1 MKTISADAAVGKIRD
16 GETMVV
22 PGGCANPVG
31 FYQAFCRN
39 VDRFKD
45 LKIYSGLSL
54 GGYEFLERGL
64 GSNFRYL
71 TWQAGSA
78 LRKIMQQNGEDKIG
92 FIPLRLGELVKVVG
106 GRNAIKIDTVLI
118 QTSYP
123 QNDGTVSLG
132 VSVGATPHFLSQ
144 AKQVIAEFNSNMPV
158 TGGDSKVAINKIDF
172 ALESDL
178 PLATYD
184 TGECDHAEAKIVD
197 YVLSL
202 IPEGATVQLGIG
214 SVPDK
219 VLSKLD
225 EIGDSELYSGMLSS
239 GLKNYLEKTKNSK
252 KVFTGELAGNTGL
265 YDYVHENP
273 RICMRGID
281 KTHDVRSL
289 AEISKFV
296 SINSTIEID
305 LHGQCNG
312 ETVNGVQFSGVG
324 GSLDYI
330 EAAAMSE
337 GGVSIMALPS
347 TTRDATKSR
356 IVKAIDSPNV
366 VTTPRYCVDYVVTE
380 YGITRLKGKT
390 LAERSRALTEIAHPK
405 FRDFL
410 SSGD

>member
-1 MKTISADAAVGKIRD
+1 
-16 GETMVV
+16 
-22 PGGCANPVG
+22 
-31 FYQAFCRN
+31 
-39 VDRFKD
+39 
-45 LKIYSGLSL
+45 
-54 GGYEFLERGL
+54 
-64 GSNFRYL
+64 
-71 TWQAGSA
+71 
-78 LRKIMQQNGEDKIG
+78 MQQEGEDKIG
-92 FIPLRLGELVKVVG
+92 FIPLRLGELIKVVG
-106 GRNAIKIDTVLI
+106 DRNPIKIDTVLI

-144 AKQVIAEFNSNMPV
+144 AKQVIAEFNPNMPV
-158 TGGDSKVAINKIDF
+158 TGGDSKVALKKIDF

-184 TGECDHAEAKIVD
+184 TGECDHAEAKID
-197 YVLSL
+197 HVLSL

-252 KVFTGELAGNTGL
+252 KVFTGELAETL
-265 YDYVHENP
+265 DSMTMP
-273 RICMRGID
+273 MKTRICMRGID

-324 GSLDYI
+324 VVWITLRLQQCRK
-330 EAAAMSE
+330 E
-337 GGVSIMALPS
+337 GINHGPS
-347 TTRDATKSR
+347 
-356 IVKAIDSPNV
+356 VN
-366 VTTPRYCVDYVVTE
+366 Y
-380 YGITRLKGKT
+380 KGCN
-390 LAERSRALTEIAHPK
+390 
-405 FRDFL
+405 
-410 SSGD
+410 